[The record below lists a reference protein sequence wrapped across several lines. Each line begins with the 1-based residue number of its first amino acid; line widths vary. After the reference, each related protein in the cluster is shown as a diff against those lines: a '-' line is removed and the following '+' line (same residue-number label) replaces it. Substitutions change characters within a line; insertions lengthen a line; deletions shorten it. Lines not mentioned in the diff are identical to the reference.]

1 MVVDSIVAP
10 DGRFSTVVC
19 ISITGC
25 SLMTGGS
32 CGGEGG
38 GGGAGGG

>member
-25 SLMTGGS
+25 SLMDGGS
-32 CGGEGG
+32 GGGGG